1 LLIILAVAFLSGE
14 EGEIPLFPIIICAE
28 SCFYAYQKTDFPSDT
43 AIFYKID
50 IPVG

>member
-1 LLIILAVAFLSGE
+1 LLFVLATAFLRGE
-14 EGEIPLFPIIICAE
+14 EGENPLFPITICAE